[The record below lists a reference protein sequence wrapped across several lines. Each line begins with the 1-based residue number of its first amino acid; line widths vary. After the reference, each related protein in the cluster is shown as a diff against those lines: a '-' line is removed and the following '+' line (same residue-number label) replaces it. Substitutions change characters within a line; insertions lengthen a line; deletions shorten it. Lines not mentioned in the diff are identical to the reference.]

1 MPRKG
6 CTYSR
11 ETTTKSKKCRSK
23 VQHERAMKRAATKIS
38 ATIRMHQAK
47 KKLSD
52 AKIAAARKKSL
63 QKHKEKMSPS
73 GLKVT
78 SLY

>member
-11 ETTTKSKKCRSK
+11 ETTKSKKCRSK
-23 VQHERAMKRAATKIS
+23 LQHERAMKRAATKIS

-47 KKLSD
+47 KKLSA
-52 AKIAAARKKSL
+52 AKSAAARKKSL
-63 QKHKEKMSPS
+63 QKHASKISPPA
-73 GLKVT
+73 LKT
-78 SLY
+78 TRLY